1 MRYLVLWDVEEEEEE
16 TVRKERARDGGMG
29 DLGVEGWICCGNIAR
44 TFLLKNL
51 VREKSNDM

>member
-1 MRYLVLWDVEEEEEE
+1 MVLWDVEEEEEE